1 LGKKRREGT
10 WIGNSCKEL
19 GEGPGRRDLPKER
32 LGITFMQNLG
42 EELKEETQ
50 RRASKKEL
58 V

>member
-1 LGKKRREGT
+1 MH
-10 WIGNSCKEL
+10 KEL
-19 GEGPGRRDLPKER
+19 GEGPGRRDLPKEL
-32 LGITFMQNLG
+32 LGITSMQNLG